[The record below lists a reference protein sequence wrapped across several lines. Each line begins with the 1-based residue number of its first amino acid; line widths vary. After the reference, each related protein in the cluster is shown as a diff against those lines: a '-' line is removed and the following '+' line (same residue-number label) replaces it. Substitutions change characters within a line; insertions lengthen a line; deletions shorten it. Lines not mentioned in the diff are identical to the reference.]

1 MLVWRAARDWGLVMK
16 RLLAFLLALAGVAAP
31 LAVQAQASASPYT
44 SATRYD
50 LAGRVVGTIAPDP
63 DGAGS
68 IAYAAVR
75 NTYDVNGW
83 LVKVEK
89 GELAAWQSEA
99 VAPSAWSG
107 FTIFQTV
114 DTTYDLSGRKIKDVV
129 SASGTPQQVTQYSYD
144 AADRVVCTAVRM
156 NPAVFASLPSDACT
170 LGTTG
175 SQGADRITK
184 TIYDNAGQVLKIQKG
199 YGTSL
204 QQDYVTYTYTANG
217 KVATVTDANG
227 TLATQSWDAFDRKSR
242 WTFPS
247 KTTAGLASTT
257 DYEDYAYDAASNRT
271 SLRKRDGRTFTFT
284 YDALNRMTS
293 KVVPDACVSGFTCTN
308 VAASATRD
316 VFYGYDNRG
325 LQLFARFDSTAG
337 EGITNV
343 FDNMGRPSSSATN
356 MGGVTRTL
364 SYLYD
369 ADSNRIR
376 VTHPDSNYTTYE
388 YDGLD
393 RMNLIRENG
402 STSLYAITFDN
413 QGRRS
418 NASRTVAST
427 AYGYDSISRLAT
439 LTDDLSGTSAD
450 DTTTFGYNP
459 ASQITL
465 RTRTNDAYVYGSDG
479 VLARTYT
486 VNGLNQYLSAGAASF
501 TYDSNGNLATDG
513 SLNLVYDAENRLVT
527 ATGAKTAN
535 LVYDPLGRLYETSGG
550 APGITRFLYDGDELV
565 AEYNSTGTL
574 LRRYVHGPLAD
585 DPLIWYEGATLATR
599 RHMFTDHQGTVT
611 AIADAS
617 GVMVAI
623 NKYDD
628 WGIPEAT
635 NLGRFQYTGQ
645 AYIPE
650 LGMYHYKARI
660 YSPTLGRFLQ
670 TDPIGYD
677 DQVNL
682 YAYVGDDPVNATD
695 PSGLCTGSL
704 IEKSDGQCVGG
715 GFVRGV
721 DANMGPATSVAVAQ
735 AVRAATSVAARLS
748 PVIAALST
756 SCDSPPCSK
765 TVYVTY
771 TKTNLSTGKVYS
783 GRTSITVPGNTS
795 LRAAGL
801 AALARRDQGHHVR
814 GYGPAMMDKVSENAP
829 AIRGREQQL
838 IDFHGGAQS
847 VGGTSGNRI
856 NGISDYNLA
865 RSFYMWAANNEFGN
879 LPSNR
884 PGD

>member
-1 MLVWRAARDWGLVMK
+1 MK
-16 RLLAFLLALAGVAAP
+16 RLLAAFVALAGVAAP
-31 LAVQAQASASPYT
+31 VAVQAQASASPFT
-44 SATRYD
+44 SGTRYD
-50 LAGRVVGTIAPDP
+50 IDGRVVGTIAPDP

-68 IAYAAVR
+68 IAFAAVR
-75 NTYDVNGW
+75 NTYDVNGR
-83 LVKVEK
+83 LIKVEK

-144 AADRVVCTAVRM
+144 AADRLLCTAVRM

-175 SQGADRITK
+175 SQGADRIAK
-184 TIYDNAGQVLKIQKG
+184 TIYDGAGRVLKIQKG

-217 KVATVTDANG
+217 QVATVTDANG
-227 TLATQSWDAFDRKSR
+227 TTAQQTYDGLDRKAR
-242 WTFPS
+242 WYLPS
-247 KTTAGLASTT
+247 KTTAGVASTT
-257 DYEDYAYDAASNRT
+257 DYEEYAYDAASNRT
-271 SLRKRDGRTFTFT
+271 SYRKRDGRTFTFT
-284 YDALNRMTS
+284 YDALNRVTS

-343 FDNMGRPSSSATN
+343 FDNMGRPSSSSTN

-465 RTRTNDAYVYGSDG
+465 RTRTNDAYVYGADG

-513 SLNLVYDAENRLVT
+513 SLTLVYDAENRLVT

-565 AEYNSTGTL
+565 AEYSSTGTL

-677 DQVNL
+677 DQINL
-682 YAYVGDDPVNATD
+682 YAYVANDPVNHTD
-695 PSGLCTGSL
+695 PSGMRCIEWEGTECTHWLAEASSSSGSLPPGSIKPGSDGKPNRPKAVGCDTQLPDGSSPRSNAAAMDKLIKEGESDARNAGMDGAAARSASLSQAFGVWLGSVSPGGHWDPKVKTNSQGADRVGNVNYGATGSSL
-704 IEKSDGQCVGG
+704 
-715 GFVRGV
+715 FPTGV
-721 DANMGPATSVAVAQ
+721 LT
-735 AVRAATSVAARLS
+735 
-748 PVIAALST
+748 
-756 SCDSPPCSK
+756 
-765 TVYVTY
+765 
-771 TKTNLSTGKVYS
+771 
-783 GRTSITVPGNTS
+783 
-795 LRAAGL
+795 RAAGVVQAIQNWINPKRHPKL
-801 AALARRDQGHHVR
+801 RAWGNPVTGSGDHVGDDPQDTRDIIQGTQCR
-814 GYGPAMMDKVSENAP
+814 NP
-829 AIRGREQQL
+829 
-838 IDFHGGAQS
+838 
-847 VGGTSGNRI
+847 
-856 NGISDYNLA
+856 
-865 RSFYMWAANNEFGN
+865 
-879 LPSNR
+879 
-884 PGD
+884 

>member
-1 MLVWRAARDWGLVMK
+1 MRRIFAL
-16 RLLAFLLALAGVAAP
+16 LLALAGVAAP
-31 LAVQAQASASPYT
+31 VAVQAQASASPFT
-44 SATRYD
+44 SGVRYD
-50 LAGRVVGTIAPDP
+50 IDGRVVGTIAPDP

-68 IAYAAVR
+68 IAFAAVR
-75 NTYDVNGW
+75 NTYDVNGR
-83 LVKVEK
+83 LIKVEK

-114 DTTYDLSGRKIKDVV
+114 DTTYDLSGRKLKDVV

-144 AADRVVCTAVRM
+144 AADRLLCTAVRM

-184 TIYDNAGQVLKIQKG
+184 TIYDGAGRVLKIQKG

-217 KVATVTDANG
+217 QVATVTDANG
-227 TLATQSWDAFDRKSR
+227 TTAQQTYDGLDRKAR
-242 WTFPS
+242 WYLPS
-247 KTTAGLASTT
+247 KTTAGVASTT
-257 DYEDYAYDAASNRT
+257 DYEEYAYDAASNRT

-343 FDNMGRPSSSATN
+343 FDNMGRPSSSSTN

-439 LTDDLSGTSAD
+439 LTDDLSGTASD

-565 AEYNSTGTL
+565 AEYSSTGTL
-574 LRRYVHGPLAD
+574 LRRYVHGPAAD
-585 DPLIWYEGATLATR
+585 DPLIWYEGATLGLR
-599 RHMFTDHQGTVT
+599 RHIFTDHQGTVT

-670 TDPIGYD
+670 TDPIGYA
-677 DQVNL
+677 DQINL
-682 YAYVGDDPVNATD
+682 YAYVGDDPVNGTD
-695 PSGLCTGSL
+695 PSGMLWVGDGCADAAKASSSCSSGSIFDARANAGATPKGSTPAPGAAAGFAASIQQQEEIIEGAVIKGASDTLNGLSQSAAVVLDIPRSVVGAGYRGGAFASLKTGPD
-704 IEKSDGQCVGG
+704 IHRHHMPAKSVSPLS
-715 GFVRGV
+715 RK
-721 DANMGPATSVAVAQ
+721 AGPSIQMSPSDHRATSSYGNGSEYRRELAQ
-735 AVRAATSVAARLS
+735 MIRSGDFRGAFAKEIRDVRSIAGSRYNSAVREMLDYA
-748 PVIAALST
+748 
-756 SCDSPPCSK
+756 K
-765 TVYVTY
+765 
-771 TKTNLSTGKVYS
+771 
-783 GRTSITVPGNTS
+783 SI
-795 LRAAGL
+795 
-801 AALARRDQGHHVR
+801 
-814 GYGPAMMDKVSENAP
+814 
-829 AIRGREQQL
+829 
-838 IDFHGGAQS
+838 
-847 VGGTSGNRI
+847 
-856 NGISDYNLA
+856 
-865 RSFYMWAANNEFGN
+865 
-879 LPSNR
+879 
-884 PGD
+884 GDWLNK